1 MLQYLKALKM
11 TTVFFIFTMICMF
24 MMHQSNAATLTTG
37 KLTSMKSTSS
47 KTIQLCWT
55 KDTSVSGYQIWISKS
70 SSFNKNTRS
79 KRYGKNITGVTVE
92 GFPSGKKYYGKMRKY
107 ILKNNKYTYSKWS
120 NVKSVVVK

>member
-1 MLQYLKALKM
+1 MLQYLRALKII
-11 TTVFFIFTMICMF
+11 TILCIFTVMCIF
-24 MMHQSNAATLTTG
+24 MVHQSNAATLATG

-47 KTIQLCWT
+47 KTIQLRWR
-55 KDTSVSGYQIWISKS
+55 KDTSISGYQIWISKS
-70 SSFNKNTRS
+70 SSFNKDTRS